1 MYNKIGK
8 NSYILTVI
16 EEEYVPL
23 APKIPVGQLR
33 WFIVIA
39 VICIIVVSLLSVYIM
54 ECQKYRLRIQR
65 LLSDVDEEERK
76 RVKRG
81 WNLAYL
87 KRITRYLEDEAVNRM
102 TGEMR

>member
-1 MYNKIGK
+1 MYNKMGK

-23 APKIPVGQLR
+23 APKIPEGQLR
-33 WFIVIA
+33 LFIVMAVIAIIA
-39 VICIIVVSLLSVYIM
+39 VLLLSVYIM
-54 ECQKYRLRIQR
+54 ECQKYRLKIQR

-76 RVKRG
+76 QVKRG
-81 WNLAYL
+81 WNLTYL